1 MLEELMAC
9 YKVFHGINVVDDIK
23 EYMVYVLQHSLI
35 LFLFA
40 SSEWQHVR
48 ANEI

>member
-23 EYMVYVLQHSLI
+23 AGYAHVMYFCSL
-35 LFLFA
+35 
-40 SSEWQHVR
+40 
-48 ANEI
+48 